1 MERGRICLIPIAIHE
16 AIVLAEYMQKNDGT
30 PLIMVKE
37 IERQDTSISVRDA
50 IIEGKT
56 TYYSDLEDKSEL
68 FAIIGSRITN
78 VLDFL
83 QTCVTTEYV
92 PERLSE

>member
-1 MERGRICLIPIAIHE
+1 M
-16 AIVLAEYMQKNDGT
+16 
-30 PLIMVKE
+30 E
-37 IERQDTSISVRDA
+37 IERQDNSISVWDA

-56 TYYSDLEDKSEL
+56 TYYSDLGDKSEL

-78 VLDFL
+78 VLDYL